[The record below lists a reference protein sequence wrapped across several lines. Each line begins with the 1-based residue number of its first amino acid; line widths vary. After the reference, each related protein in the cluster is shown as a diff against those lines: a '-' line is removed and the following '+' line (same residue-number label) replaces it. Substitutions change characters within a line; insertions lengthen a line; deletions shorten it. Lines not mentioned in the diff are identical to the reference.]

1 MYLINYSLF
10 LNEPPS
16 VLYMYIVYI
25 MYNIY
30 IIVQDII
37 VQVYPVDS

>member
-1 MYLINYSLF
+1 MYLNSLL

-16 VLYMYIVYI
+16 VYVYCIYYIQCI
-25 MYNIY
+25 QD